1 MRFPELNLW
10 AIVIVSLIKLG
21 KLQKMVGHATVSKR
35 SFIYYTGVGQDLP
48 DGLDPQVLLDYLDK
62 RVENFCPSGID
73 RCECVQAP
81 GL

>member
-1 MRFPELNLW
+1 MRFSELNLW
-10 AIVIVSLIKLG
+10 ATVMALLIVSG
-21 KLQKMVGHATVSKR
+21 KLQKMVGHATVSLR
-35 SFIYYTGVGQDLP
+35 SFIYCTGVGQDLP